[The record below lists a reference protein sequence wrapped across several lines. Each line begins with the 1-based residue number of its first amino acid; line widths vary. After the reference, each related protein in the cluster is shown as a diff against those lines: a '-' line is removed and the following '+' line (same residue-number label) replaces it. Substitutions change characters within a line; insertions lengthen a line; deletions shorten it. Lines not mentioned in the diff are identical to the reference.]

1 MALKPT
7 KKHIPKLT
15 VSQVLH
21 ARDLYF
27 NDNWSLSDLA
37 DEFEVSKGAIQK
49 AVTGIGRFYS
59 SIEDDIPQEVKENRM
74 SIKEIRGTL
83 DDGKIWQEQ
92 ERLRIRAE
100 EDKRMREE
108 MKKSKAVN
116 GMLWKMYGDYYKDL

>member
-1 MALKPT
+1 MALRPT
-7 KKHIPKLT
+7 KKHVPKLT
-15 VSQVLH
+15 SSQVVEI
-21 ARDLYF
+21 RKLYF
-27 NDNWSLSDLA
+27 YDNWSLSQLA
-37 DEFEVSKGAIQK
+37 IKYDASKGLMQK
-49 AVTGIGRFYS
+49 AVSGIGSFYG
-59 SIEDDIPQEVKENRM
+59 SIEDDIPQEVKKNRV

-92 ERLRIRAE
+92 ERLRMRAE